1 METLFHLGW
10 AREGL
15 CPHLRLRQVSTV
27 GIWKN
32 HANACVALVVVPSLF
47 LCWNCCLNLPLS
59 GSRGCLALRSH
70 PAARIS
76 VLRCTLACGHCNRDL
91 SRVQRIPVS
100 LRPSPVSVG
109 PPVTWEQLLGIC
121 RVSCGTCWAKAAG
134 GVWRKVSC
142 GFLMGASSVCG
153 VPLRMCVC
161 CLPLVTLHGATSGC
175 AGQRWRLLLPGCH
188 FQRPL
193 LCSVLAASW
202 RQEAHA

>member
-1 METLFHLGW
+1 MPVLTFW
-10 AREGL
+10 VYPL
-15 CPHLRLRQVSTV
+15 CSCVGTV
-27 GIWKN
+27 VLI
-32 HANACVALVVVPSLF
+32 CRSLA
-47 LCWNCCLNLPLS
+47 PR
-59 GSRGCLALRSH
+59 SR

-100 LRPSPVSVG
+100 LQPSRVSVG

-142 GFLMGASSVCG
+142 GFLMGASSICG

-161 CLPLVTLHGATSGC
+161 CLPLVTLHGATSMCGVQDRGGVC
-175 AGQRWRLLLPGCH
+175 CSLVAIFSVPFCVLCRLHAGDRKPMHEAGWSAQTPGWAAAVEASIGPAPVQLSAAQR
-188 FQRPL
+188 
-193 LCSVLAASW
+193 
-202 RQEAHA
+202 